1 MAHEAHDYLAKIIS
15 VGDAGVGKSSL
26 LRMFYQGTFNDHI
39 DGTLGLEFYKKI
51 VTVADGKRVKLRLWD
66 TAGQERFRSLP
77 RVHYRGASATLLV
90 FDVSSDPKNLV
101 ERLAHWLIEIKDWL
115 TEIKVNTEDSNTPVF
130 LVGNKC
136 DLVDNGTSE
145 AIEVGRKFASENN
158 CEFMLTSAKTNTG
171 LTELFASVAA
181 KAIVFSQHK
190 DAPLVHSDYGG
201 LRAGG
206 PVAASTS
213 CC

>member
-1 MAHEAHDYLAKIIS
+1 MAHDYLAKTIA

-26 LRMFYQGTFNDHI
+26 LRMYYQGTFNDHI
-39 DGTLGLEFYKKI
+39 DGTLGLEFYTKI

-101 ERLAHWLIEIKDWL
+101 ERLAHWL
-115 TEIKVNTEDSNTPVF
+115 TEIKANTEDANTPSIF

-136 DLVDNGTSE
+136 DLVDSGTNE